1 MNATDNSASQDYTDP
16 GDQTKR
22 STTWFNSAQLLTR
35 EQNVLITVCVNW
47 IWLLFT
53 KVDDDKHHP
62 HEHNQ
67 VTRKTNFTSG
77 SRLANHSR
85 SLSANRTIRDFV
97 LCFVFSFTL
106 LRDWSRKYK
115 LPRDHLDTKL
125 KQSWF
130 GNSRFPAPF
139 PHLTPR
145 FHWIFE
151 VRTNVLIG
159 LLSFFG
165 FGCTKL
171 YPRALYATECTY
183 SNGYIR
189 RPVDRPG
196 V

>member
-1 MNATDNSASQDYTDP
+1 M
-16 GDQTKR
+16 
-22 STTWFNSAQLLTR
+22 
-35 EQNVLITVCVNW
+35 LITVCVNW
-47 IWLLFT
+47 IRLLFT

-67 VTRKTNFTSG
+67 VTWKTNFTNG

-97 LCFVFSFTL
+97 LCFGFFFTL

-115 LPRDHLDTKL
+115 LPRDHSDTKL

-139 PHLTPR
+139 SHLTPR

-151 VRTNVLIG
+151 VRTSVLIG
-159 LLSFFG
+159 LLSLVYCHF
-165 FGCTKL
+165 L
-171 YPRALYATECTY
+171 YETLSTGALC
-183 SNGYIR
+183 
-189 RPVDRPG
+189 DR
-196 V
+196 VYLQ